1 MTGITKGHFDISVY
15 LNQFTFYN
23 YDHLITEARE
33 FAKSTKGLI
42 KNVYQ
47 FGEFYPDRRSGQIIL
62 NNIRSG
68 KGLEG
73 YHSLGVKL
81 ILKREIKKI

>member
-33 FAKSTKGLI
+33 FVKSTKGLI
-42 KNVYQ
+42 RTCISLEN
-47 FGEFYPDRRSGQIIL
+47 FIRTEDR
-62 NNIRSG
+62 G
-68 KGLEG
+68 K
-73 YHSLGVKL
+73 
-81 ILKREIKKI
+81 